1 MRHVACR
8 CVQFAIDAVPF
19 RRGAS
24 EKGEDVERLNS
35 QLEQALKELLAVA
48 KSGDRV
54 DMHILAVLAKR
65 SGTEQDRQY
74 MRELLDLGYIAGY
87 VDRSDGQTS
96 THVHGLSSKAYSY
109 FDDLAAEKKR
119 RKRERRFDR
128 VWSVALLIIG
138 AVIGY
143 AARAIG

>member
-1 MRHVACR
+1 M
-8 CVQFAIDAVPF
+8 
-19 RRGAS
+19 
-24 EKGEDVERLNS
+24 EKLNS
-35 QLEQALKELLAVA
+35 QLEQALADLLAIEKRGGSA
-48 KSGDRV
+48 TNYIFD
-54 DMHILAVLAKR
+54 VL
-65 SGTEQDRQY
+65 SGTSGSEREYRY
-74 MRELLDLGYIAGY
+74 MRELIALGYIAGS
-87 VDRSDGQTS
+87 VNEMTGECNVEGLTS
-96 THVHGLSSKAYSY
+96 RAYSY